1 MTDPTLHTTQL
12 QGWLGRIQAGDQ
24 TARNELVQAI
34 QGRLEQLARRMLRRY
49 PTVARWAETG
59 DVFQGAVMRL
69 LRALE
74 TVSPASTR
82 DFLNLAAALV
92 RRELID
98 LARHFQGRAG
108 SVSDRSRASGPPETQ
123 ADPDTNPADL
133 ESWTALH
140 EAVEHLP
147 VELREAF
154 SLTFYHG
161 WTQQQ
166 IAELFDV
173 TVGTVRRRW
182 LVACQTL
189 VAALDNH
196 LPEL

>member
-1 MTDPTLHTTQL
+1 MTDPTLHTPQL
-12 QGWLGRIQAGDQ
+12 EGWLGRIQAGDAS
-24 TARNELVQAI
+24 ARNELVQAI

-49 PTVARWAETG
+49 PGVARWAETG

-82 DFLNLAAALV
+82 DFLNLAAAIV

-98 LARHFQGRAG
+98 LARHFQGPQGIGANH
-108 SVSDRSRASGPPETQ
+108 VSGPQETQ
-123 ADPDTNPADL
+123 PAADVNPADL

-140 EAVEHLP
+140 EAVDRLP
-147 VELREAF
+147 VELREVF

-166 IAELFDV
+166 IAELFTVDV
-173 TVGTVRRRW
+173 RTVRRRW
-182 LVACQTL
+182 LAACEAL
-189 VAALDNH
+189 VAALGGN

>member
-1 MTDPTLHTTQL
+1 MTEPSLHTTQL

-24 TARNELVQAI
+24 AARNELVQAI
-34 QGRLEQLARRMLRRY
+34 QGRLEQLARRMLRRH
-49 PTVARWAETG
+49 PAVARWAETG

-74 TVSPASTR
+74 KKSPASTR
-82 DFLNLAAALV
+82 DFLNLAAEII

-98 LARHFQGRAG
+98 LARHFQGPLGLGANH
-108 SVSDRSRASGPPETQ
+108 ASGPPE
-123 ADPDTNPADL
+123 DPAAPDANPVDL
-133 ESWTALH
+133 ECWTALH
-140 EAVEHLP
+140 QAVDRLP
-147 VELREAF
+147 AELREVF

-166 IAELFDV
+166 IAELFAVDV
-173 TVGTVRRRW
+173 RTVRRRW
-182 LVACQTL
+182 LAACQA
-189 VAALDNH
+189 VISALDGE

>member
-12 QGWLGRIQAGDQ
+12 KGWLDRIQAGDPV
-24 TARNELVQAI
+24 ARNELVQAI

-82 DFLNLAAALV
+82 DFLNLAAAIV

-98 LARHFQGRAG
+98 LARHFQGPQGLGANH
-108 SVSDRSRASGPPETQ
+108 ASGLQEGQAGPE
-123 ADPDTNPADL
+123 TNPADL

-140 EAVEHLP
+140 EAVDRLP
-147 VELREAF
+147 VELREVF
-154 SLTFYHG
+154 GLTFYHG

-166 IAELFDV
+166 IAELFAVDV
-173 TVGTVRRRW
+173 RTVRRRW
-182 LVACQTL
+182 LAACQVL
-189 VAALDNH
+189 VDALGNN